1 MSSKA
6 EKIVV
11 TGATGFAGSH
21 ILERFGERADV
32 IAACRTKEKLPEYYQ
47 KEAVTGDLRDD
58 AYIEVLSER
67 ADVLCHAASW
77 AELNGS
83 VADSKRE
90 FLEPTLKLI
99 DAAAAAG
106 VKRFVFLSAI
116 TSKPIE
122 EGRVH
127 TALAL
132 EKIWAHYASI
142 VQIEKYLK
150 EVSRNSKMEIV
161 ILRAGYFT
169 GKNYALGL
177 LPILLPR
184 MKTHLVPYIENGNT
198 TLPLIDGRDLG
209 EAFVLA
215 STASLKSR
223 FNVTDVVGK
232 EIPTVKEVFGYLHE
246 KYGYPLPHFSVSFL
260 IAYLFARFMRALYK
274 VLPGDPLIVPS
285 IVLLLEETHATN
297 ENAKAL
303 LGYKPEVD
311 WRESVDL
318 QIAQMQE
325 EQKTNMRMNKQ

>member
-1 MSSKA
+1 MSNET

-21 ILERFGERADV
+21 IIEAFGKRNGV
-32 IAACRTKEKLPEYYQ
+32 IAVCRHKEKLPTHYQ
-47 KEAVTGDLRDD
+47 KSALVGDLHD
-58 AYIEVLSER
+58 IEYLHTLTSQ
-67 ADVLCHAASW
+67 ADVICHAASW
-77 AELNGS
+77 AELNGTI
-83 VADSKRE
+83 ADSERE
-90 FLEPTLKLI
+90 FLKPTLRLI
-99 DAAAAAG
+99 DKAIENG

-132 EKIWAHYASI
+132 EKVWAHYASVI
-142 VQIEKYLK
+142 RIEQRLK
-150 EVSRNSKMEIV
+150 EVGRTGMMEVV
-161 ILRAGYFT
+161 ILRAGFFT

-184 MKTHLVPYIENGNT
+184 LKTHLVPYIEKGKT

-215 STASLKSR
+215 STIALKNM
-223 FNVTDVVGK
+223 FNVVDVVGK
-232 EIPTVKEVFGYLHE
+232 EIPTAKEVFKYLH
-246 KYGYPLPHFSVSFL
+246 KKHGYPLPHFSVSFKV
-260 IAYLFARFMRALYK
+260 AYLFARFMRALYK

-297 ENAKAL
+297 DRAKSV
-303 LGYKPEVD
+303 LGYEAEID
-311 WRESVDL
+311 WRESVDV